1 LDNPAGATDPAATKN
16 RRDPVDRTIW
26 ALAIPA
32 LGSLAIEPLYATA
45 DTIIVGRLGTT
56 ELAGLAIAAQIL
68 ILLAALANF
77 LAYATTQR
85 VAHHRGAGR
94 HSSAATTAVQAMWL
108 SALIGVLLAG
118 LIIVLGPAAA
128 RLLGAEGAVAE
139 VADLYLGIR
148 ALGLPAV
155 LLALAAH
162 GILRGVRDLVTPL
175 RIVAAAA
182 VLNVVIE
189 LVMVFGL
196 GWGVAGAAWS
206 TVIVQWLAAVVYLS
220 VVRPHLLGAR
230 RGIDLAEIRTLLG
243 AGGWLVVRVSALL
256 AALTVATAAAA
267 RQGEAPLAAHQ
278 ILSTVFMVAALSLD
292 ALAIPAQ
299 TLIAEATGAK
309 DPAAARHIGG
319 RILRAAGRAG
329 VVMAVLV
336 VLTAPVIPMAFTADG
351 DVRSQATRALLVLA
365 VLLVPGS
372 YAFALDGILIGS
384 GRYRALGGAMIG
396 SLIVFLVVML
406 PIMGSGFTAGLELA
420 GVWLALSVWMSARA
434 VMTWRIWIAATEPQ
448 STDTAHRL
456 SR

>member
-1 LDNPAGATDPAATKN
+1 M
-16 RRDPVDRTIW
+16 DRTIW
-26 ALAIPA
+26 ALAVPA

-94 HSSAATTAVQAMWL
+94 HEAAATTATQALWL
-108 SALIGVLLAG
+108 AALIGLA
-118 LIIVLGPAAA
+118 LAVMIAVLGPAAA
-128 RLLGAEGAVAE
+128 RLLGAQGEVAE

-148 ALGLPAV
+148 AIGLPAV

-182 VLNVVIE
+182 LVNVVIE
-189 LVMVFGL
+189 VVMVFGL

-206 TVIVQWLAAVVYLS
+206 TVIVQWLAVAVYLQ
-220 VVRPHLLGAR
+220 VVRPHLLGAQR
-230 RGIDLAEIRTLLG
+230 RLDYREIASLLG
-243 AGGWLVVRVSALL
+243 AGSWLVVRVSALL

-267 RQGEAPLAAHQ
+267 RLGEAPLAAHQ

-299 TLIAEATGAK
+299 TLIAEATGAG
-309 DPAAARHIGG
+309 DLAAARHIG
-319 RILRAAGRAG
+319 RRVLRAAGLAG
-329 VVMAVLV
+329 VATAVIV
-336 VLTAPVIPMAFTADG
+336 AFIAPVAPMMFSADG
-351 DVRSQATRALLVLA
+351 DVRSQATGALLVLA
-365 VLLVPGS
+365 VVLLPGS

-384 GRYRALGGAMIG
+384 GRYRALGLAMIG
-396 SLIVFLVVML
+396 SLIVFLVAVI
-406 PIMGSGFTAGLELA
+406 PIMSAGITVGIGLA
-420 GVWLALSVWMSARA
+420 GVWLTLGVWMMARA
-434 VMTWRIWIAATEPQ
+434 AMTWWIWTHAVGPDIN
-448 STDTAHRL
+448 
-456 SR
+456 